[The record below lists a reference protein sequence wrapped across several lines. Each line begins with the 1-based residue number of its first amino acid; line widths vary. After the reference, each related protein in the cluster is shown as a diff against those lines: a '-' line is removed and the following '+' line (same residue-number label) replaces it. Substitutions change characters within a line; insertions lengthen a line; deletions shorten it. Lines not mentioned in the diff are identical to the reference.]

1 MSGQPVAQYPIVAHI
16 RIGKVDPAPALPGL
30 KPIEDKT
37 KEIEKSALGI
47 GPAFAA
53 AAAAIAAG
61 FAIGVTKAIEL
72 GTEMET
78 ARGNIASL
86 FMSME
91 GLNEMSAA
99 GLGKSVIQQL
109 SEDAAKGVGDLQ
121 DYVNAYQSIFTPARQ
136 GGASLDQV
144 RQLTRL
150 TLTAGFGL
158 QGQRGLINAPLDIQQ
173 ALTSGAHDRTT
184 PIVMAALRS
193 QGISGEKFNAMNRGD
208 QLAALM
214 KGFSSFEGAADMMG
228 KTVEAQSATMADAV
242 KRFTRE
248 ATAPIFEGFK
258 RGLTG
263 ANQTISD
270 NREALDRFSRDL
282 ASASEGLGLIVGRVV
297 EGASEIAVG
306 VAEAPTWDD
315 AKQASAEF
323 AHKLRETGADARSFG
338 RGLGVV
344 LAGLQG
350 AGADLGTTA
359 IEGLLRFREM
369 AAQSSM
375 VSVQAVGEALGA
387 VGFERQFVPPTYQEA
402 YAALGLPTSP
412 DSQISVSEVV
422 SGLAKADLTKSGDKK
437 IKVELKIARVE
448 WGNDRSLVMALEP
461 MLEEVADRASRL
473 GRESSLSAPL
483 GG

>member
-208 QLAALM
+208 QLAALINGLKDVEHGYGISG
-214 KGFSSFEGAADMMG
+214 KGEHCFM
-228 KTVEAQSATMADAV
+228 
-242 KRFTRE
+242 
-248 ATAPIFEGFK
+248 
-258 RGLTG
+258 L
-263 ANQTISD
+263 
-270 NREALDRFSRDL
+270 
-282 ASASEGLGLIVGRVV
+282 
-297 EGASEIAVG
+297 
-306 VAEAPTWDD
+306 
-315 AKQASAEF
+315 
-323 AHKLRETGADARSFG
+323 LRK
-338 RGLGVV
+338 
-344 LAGLQG
+344 
-350 AGADLGTTA
+350 GTT
-359 IEGLLRFREM
+359 IEMMSQPESQVNVI
-369 AAQSSM
+369 AM
-375 VSVQAVGEALGA
+375 VKDTDYRDALA
-387 VGFERQFVPPTYQEA
+387 DF
-402 YAALGLPTSP
+402 YAL
-412 DSQISVSEVV
+412 I
-422 SGLAKADLTKSGDKK
+422 
-437 IKVELKIARVE
+437 
-448 WGNDRSLVMALEP
+448 
-461 MLEEVADRASRL
+461 L
-473 GRESSLSAPL
+473 GRLRY
-483 GG
+483 GTD